1 VIRVLTRPL
10 RRETWLETSFLLLG
24 LPTSVTAFVVLV
36 AGVTLGGIFAITIVG
51 LPVLLG
57 LLLAARALAH
67 AERWRAGLV
76 FGRIHASYR
85 AADNPGFWSRI
96 KTIGFDPASWRDL
109 LWLVILT
116 PIGFG
121 EALLALCLWGAVAW
135 ALTLPIY
142 WHFLHASARPQLGD
156 GWTIDS
162 WHRALLIAA
171 GGLVAMIPVAWIV
184 AGLARTQALVARA
197 LLGPRKSAVL
207 EVRVDELART
217 RAAAADAQTEELR
230 RIERD
235 LHDGAQARLVALAID
250 LGLAREK
257 LDEEPEAARALLENA
272 HSDAKAAL
280 EELRELVRGVHPA
293 VLADRGL
300 DGALAALAAR
310 SPVPVGLDLEPIG
323 PRLAPA
329 VEAAAY
335 FVVAEGLT
343 NVAKHSQATRAT
355 VRVSRRDG
363 TLAIEIADD
372 GVGGADAVRGSG
384 ITGLASRV
392 HALDG
397 TLTVSSPAGGPT
409 TLRAEL
415 PCES

>member
-1 VIRVLTRPL
+1 MIRVLTRPF

-24 LPTSVTAFVVLV
+24 LPTSVVALVVVV
-36 AGVTLGGIFAITIVG
+36 AGFTLGGVFAVTIVG

-57 LLLAARALAH
+57 LLLAARFLAYV
-67 AERWRAGLV
+67 ERWRAGLLL
-76 FGRIHASYR
+76 GRIAASYR
-85 AADNPGFWSRI
+85 AADSPGFWSRI

-109 LWLVILT
+109 LWLLILT

-121 EALLALCLWGAVAW
+121 EAIVALALWGGVLWAV
-135 ALTLPIY
+135 TLPIY
-142 WHFLHASARPQLGD
+142 WSFLNPSAQPD
-156 GWTIDS
+156 VGWRVDS
-162 WHRALLIAA
+162 WPHALVVGAC
-171 GGLVAMIPVAWIV
+171 GLVAMIPVAWIV

-197 LLGPRKSAVL
+197 LLGPGKRAVL
-207 EVRVDELART
+207 EVRVDELSRT

-257 LDEEPEAARALLENA
+257 LDEEPEAARALLESA
-272 HSDAKAAL
+272 HTDAKAAL

-310 SPVPVGLDLEPIG
+310 SPVPVGLDMEPLG
-323 PRLAPA
+323 PRLSPA

-343 NVAKHSQATRAT
+343 NVAKHSRATRAS

-363 TLAIEIADD
+363 TLGIEVADD
-372 GVGGADAVRGSG
+372 GVGGANAGRGTG

-392 HALDG
+392 RALDG
-397 TLTVSSPAGGPT
+397 SLSVVSPPGGPT

-415 PCES
+415 PCGS